1 MAKMYFEPDGDL
13 SWLNDQV
20 VSVIGFGN
28 QGEAQAQNLRD
39 SGVRVVIGTK
49 RDASFQKATAL
60 GFEVVDVPEAVQRA
74 NIHLLLVP
82 DEIMPSIFE
91 DDILPCLQPGQAVVV
106 SSGYNLYYEFL
117 KYPPDIDVLIIAPR
131 MIGTGVRSGY
141 VDGRG
146 FPSMV
151 SIHQDAS
158 GKAKET
164 MLALCKAIGT
174 LKMAAIES
182 SAEEETVC
190 DLFHEHFSYVYILRR
205 CYEILVE
212 AGVSP
217 EAAMLEL
224 WASGEE
230 MELCRV
236 YMTHGLFHQLKLHSQ
251 TSQYGQ
257 EVIGRLSPED
267 EEYERRR
274 LRKMIARIKD
284 GSFAK
289 EWTQE
294 QLAGAPV
301 WRSVHRENMSHSM
314 IAIEEKLLG
323 TLGVLEREAGSE

>member
-1 MAKMYFEPDGDL
+1 MVKMFFEPDGDL
-13 SWLNDQV
+13 SLLEDKV

-39 SGVRVVIGTK
+39 SGVRVVIGTM
-49 RDASFQKATAL
+49 RDASFKKAEAL
-60 GFEVVDVPEAVQRA
+60 GFEVLDVPEAVRRA
-74 NIHLLLVP
+74 NTHLLLVP
-82 DEIMPSIFE
+82 DEVMPSVFE
-91 DDILPCLQPGQAVVV
+91 NDVLPHLQPGQAVVV

-117 KYPPDIDVLIIAPR
+117 KYPPDIDVLMIAPR
-131 MIGTGVRSGY
+131 MIGTGVRNGY
-141 VDGRG
+141 LDGNG

-158 GKAKET
+158 GSAKDIL
-164 MLALCKAIGT
+164 LALCKAVGT

-190 DLFHEHFSYVYILRR
+190 DLFHEHFSYIYILRR

-236 YMTHGLFHQLKLHSQ
+236 YMTMGLFHQLKLHSQ

-257 EVIGRLSPED
+257 EVTGRLSDED
-267 EEYERRR
+267 EARERQR
-274 LRKMIARIKD
+274 LRKIIAGIQD

-289 EWTQE
+289 EWALERLSGT
-294 QLAGAPV
+294 PV
-301 WRSVHRENMSHSM
+301 WRRVHQENMSHPM
-314 IAIEEKLLG
+314 ITIEEQLLQA
-323 TLGVLEREAGSE
+323 LGVLERGQDR

>member
-39 SGVRVVIGTK
+39 SGIRVVVGTK
-49 RDASFQKATAL
+49 RDASFQKAKAL
-60 GFEVVDVPEAVQRA
+60 GFEVMDVAEAVRQA
-74 NIHLLLVP
+74 NIHMLLVP
-82 DEIMPSIFE
+82 DEIMPTIFAE
-91 DDILPCLQPGQAVVV
+91 NIRPNLKAGQAVVV

-182 SAEEETVC
+182 TAEEETVC
-190 DLFHEHFSYVYILRR
+190 DLFHEHFSYIYILRR

-217 EAAMLEL
+217 EATLLEL

-257 EVIGRLSPED
+257 EVTGRLSPEED
-267 EEYERRR
+267 ERERQR
-274 LRKMIARIKD
+274 LRKMIAHIKD
-284 GSFAK
+284 GSFARD
-289 EWTQE
+289 WAQE
-294 QLAGAPV
+294 QAAGTPV
-301 WRSVHRENMSHSM
+301 WKQVHQENMQHPM
-314 IAIEEKLLG
+314 IAIEEQLLRK
-323 TLGVLEREAGSE
+323 LGVLEREAGS

>member
-1 MAKMYFEPDGDL
+1 MAKIFFDSDGEL
-13 SWLNDQV
+13 SLLKNKV

-28 QGEAQAQNLRD
+28 QGEAQALNLRD
-39 SGVRVVIGTK
+39 SGVRVVIGT
-49 RDASFQKATAL
+49 RHDASFKKAEML
-60 GFEVVDVPEAVQRA
+60 GFEVGEVPEAVRRA
-74 NIHLLLVP
+74 SIHLLLVP
-82 DEIMPSIFE
+82 DEIMPSVFKE
-91 DDILPCLQPGQAVVV
+91 DVLPHIQPGQAIVA

-117 KYPPDIDVLIIAPR
+117 KILPEIDMLMIAPR
-131 MIGTGVRSGY
+131 MIGTGVRNGFLNGS
-141 VDGRG
+141 G

-151 SIHQDAS
+151 SVYQDAS
-158 GKAKET
+158 GKAKDI

-174 LKMAAIES
+174 LKMGALES
-182 SAEEETVC
+182 TVEEETVC

-212 AGVSP
+212 AGVRP

-257 EVIGRLSPED
+257 EVTGRLSPE
-267 EEYERRR
+267 EEENERKR
-274 LRKMIARIKD
+274 LRRIIRNITD

-289 EWTQE
+289 DWSLE
-294 QLAGAPV
+294 QLSGMPV
-301 WRSVHRENMSHSM
+301 WQRVHQENMSHPM
-314 IAIEEKLLG
+314 ITIEEQLLSIMR
-323 TLGVLEREAGSE
+323 VLERENENR

>member
-1 MAKMYFEPDGDL
+1 MAKMYFEADGDL
-13 SWLNDQV
+13 LCLADRV

-39 SGVRVVIGTK
+39 SGIKVVVGTK
-49 RDASFQKATAL
+49 RDASFQKAKAL
-60 GFEVVDVPEAVQRA
+60 GFEVVDVAEAVRQA
-74 NIHLLLVP
+74 SIHILLVP
-82 DEIMPSIFE
+82 DEIMPAIFE
-91 DDILPCLQPGQAVVV
+91 EDIHPSLKSGQAVVV
-106 SSGYNLYYEFL
+106 SSGYNLYYSLL
-117 KYPPDIDVLIIAPR
+117 KYPPDVDVVMVAPR

-141 VDGRG
+141 LEGRG

-151 SIHQDAS
+151 SVEQDAS
-158 GKAKET
+158 GNAREI
-164 MLALCKAIGT
+164 MLGLCKAIGT
-174 LKMAAIES
+174 LKMGAIES

-217 EAAMLEL
+217 DAALLEL

-236 YMTHGLFHQLKLHSQ
+236 YMTQGLFHQLKLHSQ

-257 EVIGRLSPED
+257 EVTGRLSPEED
-267 EEYERRR
+267 ERERQR

-284 GSFAK
+284 GSFARD
-289 EWTQE
+289 WAQE
-294 QLAGAPV
+294 QAAGAPV
-301 WRSVHRENMSHSM
+301 WKQVHQENMQHPM
-314 IAIEEKLLG
+314 IAVEEQLLRNM
-323 TLGVLEREAGSE
+323 GVLEREVGSR

>member
-1 MAKMYFEPDGDL
+1 MAKLFFDSEGDL
-13 SWLNDQV
+13 SLLNDKA

-39 SGVRVVIGTK
+39 SGVKVVVGTK
-49 RDASFQKATAL
+49 HDASFEKARAL
-60 GFEVVDVPEAVQRA
+60 GFDVVDVREAVGRA

-82 DEIMPSIFE
+82 DEIMPSVFE
-91 DDILPCLQPGQAVVV
+91 QDVLPHLQPGQAVVV

-117 KYPPDIDVLIIAPR
+117 HYPPDIDVLMIAPR
-131 MIGTGVRSGY
+131 MIGTGVRNGY
-141 VDGRG
+141 LDGKG

-151 SIHQDAS
+151 SVHQDAS
-158 GKAKET
+158 GKAKEI

-174 LKMAAIES
+174 LKMGSLES
-182 SAEEETVC
+182 TVEEETVC

-217 EAAMLEL
+217 EAALLEL

-257 EVIGRLSPED
+257 EVTGRLSPEED
-267 EEYERRR
+267 GLERQR
-274 LRKMIARIKD
+274 LRKLISRIKD
-284 GSFAK
+284 GTFAK
-289 EWTQE
+289 EWALE
-294 QLAGAPV
+294 QLSGMPV
-301 WRSVHRENMSHSM
+301 WWRVHQENMSHPM
-314 IAIEEKLLG
+314 ITVEERLLDM
-323 TLGVLEREAGSE
+323 LGVLERKDETR